1 MAQGY
6 DRVKTRMNTA
16 LKLLL
21 AALLGTTFLQVPTP
35 MFGQKQSLQDE
46 ESQDYYSK
54 WLNEDVVYIITPEER
69 SVFEKLA
76 TPEEKDQF
84 IEQFWRRRDPD
95 PTTAVNEFKEE
106 HYRRIAYANEHFHA
120 GKAGWRTDRGMIY
133 IRFGKP
139 TGIEQHPE
147 GGTYERKM
155 TEGGGI
161 TYTHPFEVWFYNH
174 IDGVG
179 DGIEIEFVDTTHTN
193 DYRITTD
200 ADEKDALFWVPG
212 AGQTMAEQMGTMSRL
227 DRVRTRNLG
236 NPEGGARGVDTAF
249 YQRSYRDYPMA
260 KLETLFKLSKSP
272 AVKYKDLEKIVS
284 ARISYDQLP
293 ISVQSTVLRM
303 TSTHSVVPVT
313 LFVPNKSLSF
323 KPLEDNPDV
332 LGSDVAVYGQVE
344 TLGGRLEYS
353 FEDDIQQRFAKTQID
368 DQRSKFSMYQKQLP
382 LAPGR
387 YKLSLVVEDQ
397 QTSTIGSLNRMI
409 RVPDI
414 DEDELQTSEVTLSR
428 SVSIPDPTEAIG
440 EPFVI
445 GKYRVV
451 PTRDNRFR
459 TEDRFAQAY
468 FEVYNLALDQA
479 TLEPR
484 VNVEIALD
492 HGKAPVFPFT
502 QINQEY
508 EYLRDRL
515 LVHKTIPF
523 QGLENGAYT
532 LRFRITDQIEGKSIE
547 QKIDFRIE

>member
-1 MAQGY
+1 ML
-6 DRVKTRMNTA
+6 MNKA
-16 LKLLL
+16 LNAFLLVLLGSVLLVPELL
-21 AALLGTTFLQVPTP
+21 A
-35 MFGQKQSLQDE
+35 MGQDGPLQDE

-69 SVFEKLA
+69 SVFEKLQ
-76 TPEEKDQF
+76 TPEERDQF

-95 PTTAVNEFKEE
+95 PATAVNEYKEE
-106 HYRRIAYANEHFHA
+106 IYRRIAYANEHFHA

-155 TEGGGI
+155 SEGGGI

-193 DYRITTD
+193 NYRITTD
-200 ADEKDALFWVPG
+200 TDEKDALFWVPG
-212 AGQTMAEQMGTMSRL
+212 AGQTLAEQMGTMSRL
-227 DRVRTRNLG
+227 DRVRTRTLG

-249 YQRSYRDYPMA
+249 YQRSYREYPMA

-272 AVKYKDLEKIVS
+272 AVKYRDLEKVVS

-293 ISVQSTVLRM
+293 ISLQSTVLRM
-303 TSTHSVVPVT
+303 TSTHSIVPVT
-313 LFVPNKSLSF
+313 LFVPNKNLSF
-323 KPLEDNPDV
+323 KPLEDNADV

-353 FEDDIQQRFAKTQID
+353 FQDDIRQRIAKAQMSAE
-368 DQRSKFSMYQKQLP
+368 RSKPSTYQKQLP

-387 YKLSLVVEDQ
+387 YKLSLIVEDQ
-397 QTSTIGSLNRMI
+397 HTSNIGSVTRMLL
-409 RVPDI
+409 VPPI
-414 DEDELQTSEVTLSR
+414 EEKELQVSPVTLSR
-428 SVSIPDPTEAIG
+428 SVTVPEENETIG
-440 EPFVI
+440 EPFVV

-451 PTRDNRFR
+451 PTEDNRFR
-459 TEDRFAQAY
+459 PEDQFAQAY
-468 FEVYNLALDQA
+468 FEVYNLELDQA
-479 TLEPR
+479 TLQPK
-484 VNVEIALD
+484 VTIEISLE
-492 HGKAPVFPFT
+492 HGGSEIFPFT
-502 QINQEY
+502 RIDQEF

-515 LVHKTIPF
+515 LVHKTMPF
-523 QGLENGAYT
+523 QGLKRGSYT
-532 LRFRITDQIEGKSIE
+532 LRFRIRDEIGGSSIE
-547 QKIDFRIE
+547 QKVDFRIE